1 MEFQHLLEEKRKIV
15 NERIDEILSSGFEQS
30 EASELVRYTF
40 RTGGKRLRPI
50 MVLFANQAVKG
61 EEKSALNAAVAV
73 EFVHAASLI
82 FDDLIDKDR
91 MRRSTPTLNVAFND
105 DKAISAGLFLAS
117 EGVHVLSDYKDPKI
131 MKMIGWALVEL
142 SKGEILDVVS
152 ELAIDVE
159 HYLNIADLK
168 TGSLFGA
175 SAGIGG
181 LVGSGSR
188 EEISALYNYGRAVGV
203 AFQIRDDILDLTGN
217 VNSSKRERANLVL
230 AHYLGETALRNP
242 VSEMLDRNEN
252 KNRDDATEALRE
264 KAVAFATRASK
275 EYVQKAKS
283 EITIL
288 KEGEGKTALEEL
300 ANFSLER
307 EI

>member
-1 MEFQHLLEEKRKIV
+1 
-15 NERIDEILSSGFEQS
+15 
-30 EASELVRYTF
+30 
-40 RTGGKRLRPI
+40 
-50 MVLFANQAVKG
+50 MVLLATQAVRG

-91 MRRSTPTLNVAFND
+91 MRRSAPTLNVAFND

-175 SAGIGG
+175 AAGIGG
-181 LVGSGSR
+181 LVGGGSR

-242 VSEMLDRNEN
+242 VSEMLDRNESKN
-252 KNRDDATEALRE
+252 KDDATEALRQ
-264 KAVAFATRASK
+264 KAVAFASRASN

-288 KEGEGKTALEEL
+288 KDGEGRAALEQL

-307 EI
+307 ET